1 MLSVNDGQQYMC
13 GDSMMF
19 TYFPVAAVTGLSVTR
34 IRPLGGPSAGG
45 TLVHLRGA
53 RLTNLGGQVTTHT
66 VAHPLMTYSSIP
78 SPTLL
83 PVTSYFSLLT
93 PYSLRL
99 SPYFLLLN
107 SYSSAAL
114 PVLDVARACARNLAW
129 VRAPHTSPSPSPSPC
144 LAIAIA
150 IAPPLTLTL
159 T

>member
-1 MLSVNDGQQYMC
+1 MLSVNDGQQYMR

-53 RLTNLGGQVTTHT
+53 RLTNLGGQVPTPI

-83 PVTSYFSLLT
+83 PLTSFFLLLT

-99 SPYFLLLN
+99 TPYFL
-107 SYSSAAL
+107 
-114 PVLDVARACARNLAW
+114 PRTPPQR
-129 VRAPHTSPSPSPSPC
+129 C
-144 LAIAIA
+144 LFS
-150 IAPPLTLTL
+150 T
-159 T
+159 